1 MLMQNYTFCL
11 KRQKKEQIFL
21 KIPAILLFFIIS
33 ETIQSSLGELKA
45 PLFYAF
51 FINSDA
57 FFISNG

>member
-1 MLMQNYTFCL
+1 M
-11 KRQKKEQIFL
+11 

-51 FINSDA
+51 FINSNA
-57 FFISNG
+57 LFISNG